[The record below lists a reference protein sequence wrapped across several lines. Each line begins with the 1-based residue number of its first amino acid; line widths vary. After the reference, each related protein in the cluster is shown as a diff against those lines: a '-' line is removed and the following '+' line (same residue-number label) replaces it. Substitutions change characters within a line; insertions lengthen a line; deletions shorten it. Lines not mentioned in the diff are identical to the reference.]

1 MLNDVS
7 IKILHNT
14 TTTTPTTNIKNKL
27 SSNLMR
33 LNDYFWHTL
42 KTPIFSGR
50 GLLLFLSA

>member
-33 LNDYFWHTL
+33 LNDYFWHIL